1 MTRRP
6 RTGFT
11 LIELLI
17 VTVIIGILAAIA
29 VPKWQTTKGKA
40 NTAALKSDLRNL
52 TVAQESFFYEN
63 QSYTTDPNALMEP
76 IHNRMPVILDERDE
90 ARWLDPNA
98 PLDALCGLLE
108 PCPPEHLE
116 AFPVNRAMG
125 NVAFQGPECLER
137 VPPPKPPAAAPLRL
151 PF

>member
-6 RTGFT
+6 RKGFT

-17 VTVIIGILAAIA
+17 VVVIIGVLAAIA

-63 QSYTTDPNALMEP
+63 QSYTTDPNAL
-76 IHNRMPVILDERDE
+76 NFRSSQ
-90 ARWLDPNA
+90 
-98 PLDALCGLLE
+98 
-108 PCPPEHLE
+108 
-116 AFPVNRAMG
+116 
-125 NVAFQGPECLER
+125 NVALTFVAATGSGWSATATHAVASPTTCG
-137 VPPPKPPAAAPLRL
+137 VFYGSVAPPLSATSTEGVIACE
-151 PF
+151 

>member
-6 RTGFT
+6 RAGFT

-17 VTVIIGILAAIA
+17 VVVIIGVLAAIA

-63 QSYTTDPNALMEP
+63 QAYTTDPTAL
-76 IHNRMPVILDERDE
+76 NFRSSQ
-90 ARWLDPNA
+90 
-98 PLDALCGLLE
+98 
-108 PCPPEHLE
+108 
-116 AFPVNRAMG
+116 
-125 NVAFQGPECLER
+125 NVALTFVSANGSGWSATATHAVASPTTCG
-137 VPPPKPPAAAPLRL
+137 VYYGSASPPLSATSSEGLIACE
-151 PF
+151 

>member
-52 TVAQESFFYEN
+52 TVAQESYFYEY
-63 QSYTTDPNALMEP
+63 QSYTTDPNALNFRSSQNVSLTFVDASGSGWSATATHSVASPTTCGVYYGSVSPPLSATSTEG
-76 IHNRMPVILDERDE
+76 VIACE
-90 ARWLDPNA
+90 
-98 PLDALCGLLE
+98 
-108 PCPPEHLE
+108 
-116 AFPVNRAMG
+116 
-125 NVAFQGPECLER
+125 
-137 VPPPKPPAAAPLRL
+137 
-151 PF
+151 